1 MKTVMQFVQH
11 RRLNS
16 LKMRLSTIAGVP
28 LVLLMLSACSTI
40 NNVAT
45 PITESTTASTD
56 QSRCVANP
64 LGPRALY
71 LRGSF
76 NTWNADE
83 ALRFTYFCNRFEL
96 VTKITGPQQFK
107 LGDDEWSADADFGLP
122 AGNPAVAAEM
132 PFHLAAKGT
141 GIHYI
146 FSGTHRLV
154 FNMSQAHLVPT
165 LTINHC
171 PAPPLGET
179 TLFLR
184 GTMNNWTALDDFVFQ
199 YSCDAYYLNVKLHA
213 EQEFKI
219 ADAAWANAATFGA
232 INSSRAEITQS
243 ALTIGKASDV
253 DGVAN
258 LRFKFTGEHTL
269 RLALEDGKPNLTI
282 GAKSFADPTAAPVTN
297 PVALS
302 VKHDSRDLEHKAP
315 FGAITAGINVVFGLT
330 ALHGAQ
336 SVTLVVEKRRLEGNQ
351 DVLEYR
357 EVARLPLRTLGALPT
372 NNPSSPHE
380 KWQGQYRFSET
391 GVYGYYFEVMIDG
404 KTYIYQNNQK
414 SIFWTREKG
423 ANGIGQIE
431 EKPDSVKRI
440 RRYRHTVYA
449 ADFSVPSWAKDVVY
463 YYIFPERFRNGD
475 TRNDPK
481 PGVDFYQDKGIEFHK
496 NWLDKP
502 YKPHTG
508 DGSDKVYNNDFFGGD
523 IAGIIEKLDYIADLG
538 ANTLYIT
545 PMFKASSNHKYDTAD
560 YKNIDP
566 MFGTNADFTRLTA
579 EAARRGIRVIPDT
592 SLNHVGSD
600 SIYFDRFKKYQ
611 SQGAFEG
618 SKINKQ
624 SPYTNWFSFDATQRD
639 PDKQFKGWVNVL
651 DLPELNKAS
660 PEFRKFAYGDHDSV
674 MALWLDRG
682 AAGWRMD
689 VAPWVPDDFW
699 REWRTAIKQHRP
711 DALTIA
717 ETWFDSSKYFL
728 GDTFDSTMNYIFRNT
743 VLDYAAGGK
752 ANATYHNLEFIRE
765 VYPPQALYALM
776 NLLSSH
782 DVARTLHVLGNRDD
796 RDEPNIISEAKQRF
810 RLAVFFQMI
819 FPGSPTIYYGDEV
832 GVTGGEDPYN
842 RATYPWADLGGKP
855 DLALLADFKTLIKM
869 RKDHAVLRHGSI
881 DAPVLIDDHIILLVR
896 KLGNSWA
903 MIAMNNATTAKTVS
917 FKVPADMT
925 ATDFVDALS
934 GATISAA
941 NGRISFTVPALFGRV
956 LLSP

>member
-1 MKTVMQFVQH
+1 MPFVRH
-11 RRLNS
+11 RRL
-16 LKMRLSTIAGVP
+16 KMGGSALAGLP

-40 NNVAT
+40 NNAAQ
-45 PITESTTASTD
+45 PAAKSTHASIN
-56 QSRCVANP
+56 QSLCIANP
-64 LGPRALY
+64 LGQRAFY

-83 ALRFTYFCNRFEL
+83 ALRFTYLCDHFEL
-96 VTKITGPQQFK
+96 VTQLTGPQQFK
-107 LGDDEWSADADFGLP
+107 LGDDEWSKDADFGLL
-122 AGNPAVAAEM
+122 ADNPAAAAEM
-132 PFHLAAKGT
+132 PSRSPMRLAAKGA
-141 GIHYI
+141 GIHYV
-146 FSGTHRLV
+146 FNGTHRLV
-154 FNMSQAHLVPT
+154 FNMSQAKSAPALA
-165 LTINHC
+165 IEHC

-199 YSCDAYYLNVKLHA
+199 YSCDAYYLNIKLNA

-219 ADAAWANAATFGA
+219 ADAAWAEATTFGA
-232 INSSRAEITQS
+232 INGSSTMISQS
-243 ALTIGKASDV
+243 ALTVGKASDAH
-253 DGVAN
+253 GVAN
-258 LRFKFTGEHTL
+258 LHFKFHGEHTL
-269 RLALEDGKPNLTI
+269 HLAFGNNVPVLTI
-282 GAKSFADPTAAPVTN
+282 GPKSFADPTATPVTD

-302 VKHDSRDLEHKAP
+302 VRHDSRSFEHKAP
-315 FGAITAGINVVFGLT
+315 FGAISAGTKVVFGLT
-330 ALHGAQ
+330 ALPGVKN
-336 SVTLVVEKRRLEGNQ
+336 VTLVIEKRRLEGNQ
-351 DVLEYR
+351 DVLEYS
-357 EVARLPLRTLGALPT
+357 EVARVPLRTLDTPQPLSVPT
-372 NNPSSPHE
+372 SAKHTT
-380 KWQGQYRFSET
+380 WRAGYRFNEAA
-391 GVYGYYFEVMIDG
+391 VYGYYFEVVIGG

-449 ADFSVPSWAKDVVY
+449 ADFIVPSWAKDVVY
-463 YYIFPERFRNGD
+463 YSIFPERFRNGN

-481 PGVDFYQDKGIEFHK
+481 PGVDTYQDKGVEFHK

-502 YKPHTG
+502 YKPNTG
-508 DGSDKVYNNDFFGGD
+508 DGSDMVYNNDFFGGD
-523 IAGIIEKLDYIADLG
+523 IAGIIDKLDYIADLG

-560 YKNIDP
+560 YRNIDP
-566 MFGTNADFTRLTA
+566 MFGTNADFTRLTT
-579 EAARRGIRVIPDT
+579 EAARRGMRVIPDT

-600 SIYFDRFKKYQ
+600 SIYFDRYQKYQ

-618 SKINKQ
+618 SKINAQ
-624 SPYTNWFSFDATQRD
+624 SPYANWFSFDATQRD
-639 PDKQFKGWVNVL
+639 ADKQFKGWVNVL

-660 PEFRKFAYGDHDSV
+660 PEFRKFAYGDRDSV

-699 REWRTAIKQHRP
+699 REWRTAIKRHRP

-752 ANATYHNLEFIRE
+752 AHATYHNLEFIRE

-796 RDEPNIISEAKQRF
+796 RDEPSIIREAKQRF

-819 FPGSPTIYYGDEV
+819 FPGAPAIYYGDEV

-855 DLALLADFKTLIKM
+855 DTALLADFKMLIKM
-869 RKDHAVLRHGSI
+869 RKDHAVLRQGSI
-881 DAPVLIDDHIILLVR
+881 DAPLIVDDHIILLTR
-896 KLGNSWA
+896 KLGHTWA
-903 MIAMNNATTAKTVS
+903 IIAMNNATTPKTVT
-917 FKVPADMT
+917 FKMPADMT
-925 ATDFVDALS
+925 ATHFVDALT
-934 GATISAA
+934 GASIDAA
-941 NGRISFTVPALFGRV
+941 KGSITLDVPALFGRV